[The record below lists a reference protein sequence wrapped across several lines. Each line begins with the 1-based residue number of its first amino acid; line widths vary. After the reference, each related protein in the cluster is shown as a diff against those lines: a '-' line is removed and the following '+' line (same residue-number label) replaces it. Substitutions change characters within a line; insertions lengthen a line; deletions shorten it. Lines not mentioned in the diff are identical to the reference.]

1 MRNTVRPLHQQ
12 AILGSTITSLFKRSK
27 PDRKGVAASTA
38 EMVVA
43 FLNAKPNAGSKR
55 VTDLI
60 EACHQISRTVET
72 IKTSGGPSSG
82 QNADVNRAELELNI
96 GLGKYKWHPYVSGS
110 MSAESHFKIL
120 FGMVGVAF
128 DQERSIEQFAVQWIV
143 ENVDAVQKIR
153 RCRVLKCRRWFY
165 AKTDH
170 QKYCGDTCRKKD
182 ASQGETFK
190 EQRRVYMKKYRS
202 EEAARDARAKRLAKG
217 KSK

>member
-1 MRNTVRPLHQQ
+1 M
-12 AILGSTITSLFKRSK
+12 
-27 PDRKGVAASTA
+27 ASTA
-38 EMVVA
+38 NIVVA
-43 FLNAKPNAGSKR
+43 SLNAKPTAGTKR

-60 EACHQISRTVET
+60 EGCHQISRMVET
-72 IKTSGGPSSG
+72 IKASGGSSTG
-82 QNADVNRAELELNI
+82 QDADVNRAVLELNI

-110 MSAESHFKIL
+110 MSAESHFNIL
-120 FGMVGVAF
+120 FGMVSVPF
-128 DQERSIEQFAVQWIV
+128 DQELGIEHFAVQWIV

-153 RCRVLKCRRWFY
+153 RCRVHQCRRWFY

-170 QKYCGDTCRKKD
+170 QKYCGDTCRKRD
-182 ASQGETFK
+182 ASQGESFK